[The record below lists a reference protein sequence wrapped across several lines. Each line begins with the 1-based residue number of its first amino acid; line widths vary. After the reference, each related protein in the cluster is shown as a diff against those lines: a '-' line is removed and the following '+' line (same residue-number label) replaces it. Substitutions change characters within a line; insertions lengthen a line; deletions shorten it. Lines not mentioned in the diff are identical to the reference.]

1 MIIVGLVLNYF
12 FLWSDFP
19 DIFLVC
25 ERGNSLFVN
34 SLFVNEGEILF
45 SPPFLRELFSS
56 LVK

>member
-1 MIIVGLVLNYF
+1 MIIVGLVLNDF

-19 DIFLVC
+19 DIYYA
-25 ERGNSLFVN
+25 GN